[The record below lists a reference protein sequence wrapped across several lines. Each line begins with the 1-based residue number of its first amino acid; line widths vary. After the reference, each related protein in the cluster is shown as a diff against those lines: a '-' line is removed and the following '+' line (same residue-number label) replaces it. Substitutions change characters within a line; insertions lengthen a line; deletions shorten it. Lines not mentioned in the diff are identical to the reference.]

1 MEPGLNK
8 MNELA
13 QKLASS
19 VPVDSDLLRSDLERN
34 FLGLLRGAFERM
46 DLVTREEFDV
56 QRKVL
61 QRTREKLAA
70 LESEISALESRM
82 EKSEESGGKKT

>member
-1 MEPGLNK
+1 MEPT
-8 MNELA
+8 MNAMNDLA
-13 QKLASS
+13 RKLAAS
-19 VPVDSDLLRSDLERN
+19 VPVNAGALRSDLERN

-61 QRTREKLAA
+61 ERTREKLAA
-70 LESEISALESRM
+70 LEAEISVLESRLDG
-82 EKSEESGGKKT
+82 EIPSRSTES

>member
-1 MEPGLNK
+1 MEPNLK
-8 MNELA
+8 SINELA
-13 QKLASS
+13 RKLASS
-19 VPVDSDLLRSDLERN
+19 VPMNSDLLRSDLERN

-61 QRTREKLAA
+61 ERTREKLEA
-70 LESEISALESRM
+70 LESEIAALESRV
-82 EKSEESGGKKT
+82 EKSANSGRKES